1 MKWSVSVGGV
11 FFFIFQLTGHGSLYF
26 SKGHFYSHEDNL
38 VFSPKEAQTLNQK
51 DKKLIISGHTD
62 QAHH

>member
-11 FFFIFQLTGHGSLYF
+11 FFFNLSAHWSRFTLF
-26 SKGHFYSHEDNL
+26 FKRPFYSHEDNL

-51 DKKLIISGHTD
+51 DKQLIISGHTD